1 MDRMFQLDIVTDPY
15 PDEEPTITIV
25 ARSGNAI
32 VRLTPED
39 LSYGIVGQTAD
50 AGRVDGQTS
59 NGEFTLVWTPTTVV
73 MTVGK
78 SGDGRGGTLSVTL
91 ERNEDVDNSFAAVLE
106 AWQTAARAY
115 QPAA

>member
-32 VRLTPED
+32 V
-39 LSYGIVGQTAD
+39 GQTAD
-50 AGRVDGQTS
+50 AGRLDGQTS